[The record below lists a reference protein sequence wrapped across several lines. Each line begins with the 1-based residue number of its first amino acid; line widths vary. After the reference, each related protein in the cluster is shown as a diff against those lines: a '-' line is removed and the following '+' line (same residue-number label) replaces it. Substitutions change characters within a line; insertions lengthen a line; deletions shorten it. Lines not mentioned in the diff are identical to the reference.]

1 MQCSLSNDRLKSCS
15 EYKLN
20 ITQTAFDSFE
30 KYTCLFETS
39 HLSNSCECKIE
50 VKGFVITEKFTITLL
65 EGTNVLL
72 NKPLMSTQ
80 DFIKPKTPALTVERT
95 ENGNFKVT
103 WDDQY
108 KKSGGA
114 GRNFLDDLKIN
125 LTYSTKEGREP
136 ISRVLQNTAGSF
148 EIVGK
153 NLHPK
158 TNYILTATM
167 STDYND
173 HTISSDQS
181 APVEFT
187 TSSSPKEIAKMLI
200 PPLCVG
206 LIIII
211 VIIFICVL
219 RMKRNWWDK
228 ISKPK
233 IDSNLGDEKG
243 HILPPPDMKFSQIH
257 VEFTKLDLQEKNKL
271 ISTLSEDTNNEKS
284 SHSVESAPVDYGQ
297 ACSGSPEEN
306 INVAKRVEHALDEV
320 FKQHP
325 ITNNKSLLSPNNKVT
340 TIGPYNRVN
349 VVSSSRECNR
359 ANRDSGNCSGSSVF
373 SNMSYLESTT
383 DDSLFLE
390 QLSDDHY
397 RQSSKREVS
406 DSSDSQFNSPT
417 IDTLEVGYQCFNSV
431 LDKDADVCVN
441 ISDDADDKCITK
453 NLITST
459 NPLYPSLILHDGS
472 VTPSDDGYQAFQGLT
487 KSTEG
492 QWSTEPT
499 MVDFK
504 CFNDYETEMQ
514 CSFSTDRLKNCS
526 EYMLNI
532 TETTEKYT
540 CIFERSNHSDSCEC
554 KIKVQVFVTAE
565 RFSITLLEGT
575 NVLSKA
581 SMTTEEFIKP
591 KTPVVK
597 VLKNDSGNFIVTWN
611 DQYEKNGLL
620 GQFLQNLRINLT
632 YEGGHENI
640 TRVLQNTVGSFEIV
654 GKNLKPNT
662 KYILT
667 ATMSTD
673 YNAHTISSDQSA
685 PVEFTTSSS
694 PNEIAKILIPPLCV
708 GLIIIILIIFISVL
722 SMKRNWWDKI
732 SKPKIDANLGEEK
745 DHILPLSVMEF
756 SPIHVEIST
765 LDLQEENK
773 LISAVSVD
781 TNNGRSSHSIETTPV
796 KYGQACSGSQE
807 ENICTINIP
816 SCVEHALDEVF
827 KLHPITKNLL
837 PPNNQ
842 VTTIRSYSSVNIV
855 HSSRECN
862 SANQDSG
869 SSSGP
874 MVFSNMSY
882 VESATDD
889 SLYVEHLSEDYYHQ
903 SSKREVSDSSNGQF
917 NSPTID
923 TLEDEYQG
931 FNSVLNKRNDS
942 DVRVNLS
949 NDAVFSV
956 PYPKK

>member
-1 MQCSLSNDRLKSCS
+1 MTTRQKCNAVS
-15 EYKLN
+15 
-20 ITQTAFDSFE
+20 
-30 KYTCLFETS
+30 
-39 HLSNSCECKIE
+39 
-50 VKGFVITEKFTITLL
+50 
-65 EGTNVLL
+65 
-72 NKPLMSTQ
+72 P
-80 DFIKPKTPALTVERT
+80 LTVSKT
-95 ENGNFKVT
+95 ALNT
-103 WDDQY
+103 C
-108 KKSGGA
+108 
-114 GRNFLDDLKIN
+114 
-125 LTYSTKEGREP
+125 STSQK
-136 ISRVLQNTAGSF
+136 
-148 EIVGK
+148 
-153 NLHPK
+153 
-158 TNYILTATM
+158 
-167 STDYND
+167 
-173 HTISSDQS
+173 
-181 APVEFT
+181 
-187 TSSSPKEIAKMLI
+187 
-200 PPLCVG
+200 
-206 LIIII
+206 
-211 VIIFICVL
+211 
-219 RMKRNWWDK
+219 
-228 ISKPK
+228 
-233 IDSNLGDEKG
+233 
-243 HILPPPDMKFSQIH
+243 LP
-257 VEFTKLDLQEKNKL
+257 
-271 ISTLSEDTNNEKS
+271 
-284 SHSVESAPVDYGQ
+284 
-297 ACSGSPEEN
+297 
-306 INVAKRVEHALDEV
+306 
-320 FKQHP
+320 
-325 ITNNKSLLSPNNKVT
+325 
-340 TIGPYNRVN
+340 
-349 VVSSSRECNR
+349 
-359 ANRDSGNCSGSSVF
+359 
-373 SNMSYLESTT
+373 
-383 DDSLFLE
+383 
-390 QLSDDHY
+390 
-397 RQSSKREVS
+397 
-406 DSSDSQFNSPT
+406 
-417 IDTLEVGYQCFNSV
+417 
-431 LDKDADVCVN
+431 
-441 ISDDADDKCITK
+441 
-453 NLITST
+453 
-459 NPLYPSLILHDGS
+459 
-472 VTPSDDGYQAFQGLT
+472 
-487 KSTEG
+487 
-492 QWSTEPT
+492 
-499 MVDFK
+499 
-504 CFNDYETEMQ
+504 
-514 CSFSTDRLKNCS
+514 
-526 EYMLNI
+526 
-532 TETTEKYT
+532 
-540 CIFERSNHSDSCEC
+540 
-554 KIKVQVFVTAE
+554 E

-889 SLYVEHLSEDYYHQ
+889 SLYVEHLSEDHYHQ

-949 NDAVFSV
+949 NDAGEKCIMKNLITSTNPSLILHDGSITLSDEGYQAFQGLTKSTEGQWCTSVRTEQALDACGALKFPHSNGQDRTSVQPSSWTSSLHFS
-956 PYPKK
+956 PIIQIESSYQPF